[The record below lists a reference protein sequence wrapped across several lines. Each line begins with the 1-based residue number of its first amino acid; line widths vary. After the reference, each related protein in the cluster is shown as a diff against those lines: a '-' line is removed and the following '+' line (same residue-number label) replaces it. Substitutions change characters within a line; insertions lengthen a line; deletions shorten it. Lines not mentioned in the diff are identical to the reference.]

1 MLKTTRLDKSLLT
14 DFVGTLRAAKIRES
28 RKVLPTPAAT
38 DSTLPI
44 SPQLIE
50 RRIFVIRG
58 HKVMLDSDLAELYE
72 VPTKRLNEAV
82 ARNRSRFPDDFMV
95 ELTDEETDA
104 LRSQI
109 STSKGRGGRRYNP
122 YVFTEQGV
130 AMLSSV
136 LRSDRAVQVN
146 IAIVRAFVRLRE
158 LSATHADLA
167 RKLEDLERKYDQQ
180 FAVVFDAIKELIEP
194 LADEPRRQIGFR
206 FR

>member
-1 MLKTTRLDKSLLT
+1 MNLY
-14 DFVGTLRAAKIRES
+14 VARAYTCAYLWEMPPPPPSIS
-28 RKVLPTPAAT
+28 GAAT
-38 DSTLPI
+38 PLLPI

-50 RRIFVIRG
+50 RRIFVIRER
-58 HKVMLDSDLAELYE
+58 KVMLDSDLAELYE

-82 ARNRSRFPDDFMV
+82 SRNRSRFPDDFML
-95 ELTDEETDA
+95 ELTDEETEA

-146 IAIVRAFVRLRE
+146 IAIMRAFVRLRE

-167 RKLEDLERKYDQQ
+167 RKLEELERKYDQR
-180 FAVVFDAIKELIEP
+180 FTVVFDAIKELINP
-194 LADEPRRQIGFR
+194 ATDAPQKRQIGFHTGE
-206 FR
+206 